1 MSNTE
6 RNRTGD
12 NIFMEYLIDLIQGD
26 NETSNQ
32 SNINNIINTLNLYQR
47 NVERYHR
54 NMETLIGIL
63 SSYVSRQSRENQ
75 SIPQN
80 QQQSRNISNNNI
92 NNYFRDISNNN
103 INNYFRDISN
113 NNINNYFRDISNN
126 IPFRTYITTPIYSAS
141 TGTNATSTRTPTYP
155 VSYASVT
162 RTQSNGLNSTE
173 LANIISDITYSSDET
188 ETRCP
193 ISFEDFAVGENIC
206 KINLCGHIFKRGPLH
221 RWLNDH
227 ASCPV
232 CRCSLSSNTN
242 NLTNTNAN
250 NNINNNS
257 IINNFASSIAYSL
270 LSGLNTNPFAI
281 EYVFDIQLDSS
292 GNETN
297 VHQT

>member
-6 RNRTGD
+6 RNRTSE
-12 NIFMEYLIDLIQGD
+12 NILMGYLIDLIQGD
-26 NETSNQ
+26 ETSNHSNQ
-32 SNINNIINTLNLYQR
+32 SNINNIIDTINLYQR

-63 SSYVSRQSRENQ
+63 RSYLSRQAMENQ

-80 QQQSRNISNNNI
+80 QQQSRDISNNNI

-113 NNINNYFRDISNN
+113 NNISQYT
-126 IPFRTYITTPIYSAS
+126 PFSAYRTTPTYPAS
-141 TGTNATSTRTPTYP
+141 TSINTTSTRTPTYTI
-155 VSYASVT
+155 SYASAPAT
-162 RTQSNGLNSTE
+162 RTQSNGLTSTE
-173 LANIISDITYSSDET
+173 LANIISDITYSSDES

-206 KINLCGHIFKRGPLH
+206 KINVCGHIFKRGPLH

-242 NLTNTNAN
+242 YLTNTNAN
-250 NNINNNS
+250 DNIINNNN

-281 EYVFDIQLDSS
+281 EYVFDMQLDTS
-292 GNETN
+292 GNNTDM
-297 VHQT
+297 

>member
-6 RNRTGD
+6 RNRTSE
-12 NIFMEYLIDLIQGD
+12 NILMGYLIDLIQGD
-26 NETSNQ
+26 ETSNHSNQ
-32 SNINNIINTLNLYQR
+32 SNINNIIDTINLYQR

-63 SSYVSRQSRENQ
+63 RSYVSRQAMENQ

-80 QQQSRNISNNNI
+80 QQQS
-92 NNYFRDISNNN
+92 RDISNNN

-113 NNINNYFRDISNN
+113 NNINNYYRGVFNNGISQS
-126 IPFRTYITTPIYSAS
+126 IPFSRHSTTPTYPAS
-141 TGTNATSTRTPTYP
+141 TGINTTSERTPTYP
-155 VSYASVT
+155 ISYASAT
-162 RTQSNGLNSTE
+162 RNRSNGLTSPE
-173 LANIISDITYSSDET
+173 LSNVISDITYSSDES
-188 ETRCP
+188 ETRCS
-193 ISFEDFAVGENIC
+193 ISFEDFIVGENIC
-206 KINLCGHIFKRGPLH
+206 KINRCGHIFKRDPLH

-242 NLTNTNAN
+242 HSTNTNAN
-250 NNINNNS
+250 NNINNDN

-281 EYVFDIQLDSS
+281 EYVFDMQLDTS
-292 GNETN
+292 GNSTDM
-297 VHQT
+297 